1 MRTLLHSLVE
11 NATVTGVD
19 KALSLRIDAFVLRA
33 AEMLPFERVDVV
45 NLTTGEHFQ
54 TWVEAAAE
62 GRGEVLVHSG
72 ARKGDKI
79 AILSFVHL
87 HEGQTLE
94 HRARIVSLDA
104 QNRVITAA

>member
-11 NATVTGVD
+11 NATVTGVG

-45 NLTTGEHFQ
+45 NLTTGERFQ

-62 GRGEVLVHSG
+62 GSGEVQVHSG
-72 ARKGDKI
+72 AGKGDTI
-79 AILSFVHL
+79 AIFSFVQL

-94 HRARIVSLDA
+94 HRARMVSLDA
-104 QNRVITAA
+104 NNRVITAG